1 MLRLAADGLQQREI
15 ADQLFIS
22 YNTVKSHLKAAY
34 RKLGV
39 ASREAA
45 IARLRALD
53 DERLRPDHP
62 GEQPRGWSVLRVRS
76 RTMRR

>member
-45 IARLRALD
+45 I
-53 DERLRPDHP
+53 ERLHQLDAAPAHA
-62 GEQPRGWSVLRVRS
+62 LTTRVSS
-76 RTMRR
+76 RAGGPPPAPA